1 MCKNVQNAVPMIL
14 DSQHEWGAEVN
25 SCPVRQHH

>member
-1 MCKNVQNAVPMIL
+1 MIL